1 MGPET
6 GSRTFDKIDL
16 ILFPIV
22 MLLRVSPRVLALARL
37 FLKLALH
44 FYTYFFH
51 QGSSQG
57 IHQEIIPAILFLI
70 YLQLKFILFALYWV
84 HLTMEVILHFP
95 FELWRGILFLPRFY
109 YCLFNPSTKGGSIWA
124 CISNPDDRLSTS
136 IKLHNMPSLG
146 TIHPLWSRLLV
157 FSGYQVHEAPD

>member
-6 GSRTFDKIDL
+6 GSRTFIKIDL

-22 MLLRVSPRVLALARL
+22 MLLRVSPLVLALTRL

-51 QGSSQG
+51 QESSQG
-57 IHQEIIPAILFLI
+57 IHQEIIPTILFLI

-84 HLTMEVILHFP
+84 HLTMEVILSFP
-95 FELWRGILFLPRFY
+95 FKLWRGVLF
-109 YCLFNPSTKGGSIWA
+109 
-124 CISNPDDRLSTS
+124 
-136 IKLHNMPSLG
+136 
-146 TIHPLWSRLLV
+146 
-157 FSGYQVHEAPD
+157 